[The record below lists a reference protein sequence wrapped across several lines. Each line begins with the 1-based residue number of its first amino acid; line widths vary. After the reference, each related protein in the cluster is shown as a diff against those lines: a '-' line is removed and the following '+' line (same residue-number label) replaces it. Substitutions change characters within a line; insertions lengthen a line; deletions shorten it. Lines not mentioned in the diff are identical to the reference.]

1 MNEYNIYPKQ
11 YQHAN
16 IPIEKNKCFVIM
28 PFKKEFDYIYGV
40 IKDGLNNAGY
50 TCNRVDEISGSVPIV
65 AKILNEIL
73 SARYI
78 IADLSG
84 CNPNVFYE
92 LGVSHSFK
100 DAHNIIILK
109 QKSSSVPFDI
119 MHLTYVEYDENNVK
133 LLVSNILKSIEDVK
147 YISDFQETLNIKGII
162 PFVSDDNSDFVD
174 FLKQKLGKNLIPIT
188 KLLQETQQYNT
199 QSDLEN
205 ILNNYKLILVETIKS
220 GNNKWIEK
228 TLMLYYEILKS
239 SANSDYS
246 IISVEQFINN
256 SFFALNNITDSRI
269 IIWQTDLCIS
279 LAKADKMLHIVLPWI
294 IKYFSRTKTATIDLN
309 RYKLE
314 AFLVTSSDDK
324 VNEVI
329 CNAVMDENCY
339 IRENI
344 ADIIGE
350 KRLHLAK
357 PILIK
362 QLASEENYYT
372 AISIIEALG
381 KIGEPTCT
389 KEIMSWTISH
399 EKAIIA
405 QKQFFVLKHVRIA
418 LNKLDNGLDNVL
430 EKFDMRYGKYL
441 ENYFYL

>member
-1 MNEYNIYPKQ
+1 
-11 YQHAN
+11 
-16 IPIEKNKCFVIM
+16 M
-28 PFKKEFDYIYGV
+28 PFKQEFDYVYGI

-50 TCNRVDEISGSVPIV
+50 TCNRVDEFSGSVLIV

-73 SARYI
+73 SSRYI

-109 QKSSSVPFDI
+109 QKNSSVPFDI
-119 MHLTYVEYDENNVK
+119 MHLTYVEYDENNAK
-133 LLVSNILKSIEDVK
+133 LLISNILKSIENVK
-147 YISDFQETLNIKGII
+147 YISDFQEILNIKGII
-162 PFVSDDNSDFVD
+162 PYISEDNSDFVD
-174 FLKQKLGKNLIPIT
+174 FLKQKSGKNLIQIT
-188 KLLQETQQYNT
+188 KLLQENQQIKTQLDVESIIKNY
-199 QSDLEN
+199 EY
-205 ILNNYKLILVETIKS
+205 ILSKTIKS
-220 GNNKWIEK
+220 GDNKRIEK
-228 TLMLYYEILKS
+228 SLMLYFEILKS
-239 SANSDYS
+239 SADSDCS
-246 IISVEQFINN
+246 IISVQQFIDN
-256 SFFALNNITDSRI
+256 SFFAINNINDSRI

-279 LAKADKMLHIVLPWI
+279 MAKSDKMLHIVLPWI
-294 IKYFSRTKTATIDLN
+294 INYFSRTKTATIDLN

-314 AFLVTSSDDK
+314 AFLVTSSNDK

-344 ADIIGE
+344 SDIIGE
-350 KRLHLAK
+350 KKLYFAK
-357 PILIK
+357 SVLIK

-372 AISIIEALG
+372 AISMIEALG
-381 KIGEPTCT
+381 KIGDSSCI
-389 KEIMSWTISH
+389 KYIMDWTISH
-399 EKAIIA
+399 EKAIIS

-418 LNKLDNGLDNVL
+418 LNKLDDGSDNVL
-430 EKFDMRYGKYL
+430 EKFDKKYCKYL